1 MKPKEMVISPTRP
14 LQETRDARGRTTGGQ
29 TTEGRG
35 RDGGYVNGASLVAV
49 RVRSFVLSVCRS
61 DPRSSPGLGA
71 RQTGPAATTGKP
83 GFRSSFAKE
92 RQK

>member
-49 RVRSFVLSVCRS
+49 RSFVLSV
-61 DPRSSPGLGA
+61 GLILVPHRA
-71 RQTGPAATTGKP
+71 
-83 GFRSSFAKE
+83 
-92 RQK
+92 